1 MQQIHVASRTTTTN
15 VIDQAMFGANVVYKV
30 NTNEGKVA
38 ESFAASTK
46 ALGINHL
53 RFPAGQGDNVNPKSE
68 GVDWLNIVTLQ
79 NGKLRSELTDFL
91 DWCVAQNVK
100 ATLVI
105 PTKFLDTAA
114 YRAFGEE
121 IRDFS
126 KLVLEQYGEVV
137 EAFEIGNEYW
147 AIGETAY
154 GEHVN
159 IALDAIAKGAA
170 DGGIPTD
177 DLPQML
183 VQMATPNTGSEFHTD
198 APGMAGLGFTA
209 RLELANHRILEVL
222 SEQGK
227 SMIDGVVEHYYYA
240 RNREAFTGANDEVN
254 YINRDFAIWEEQLGA
269 DLDFHITEWNVKTT
283 NITENGI
290 RSASAILH
298 QFDSMVA
305 MGVDAASIWAVQHN
319 TTTDLTGNKDA
330 PVELNAQGQVVN
342 TIRGAVF
349 DMMSENLPGLSRLDL
364 SFDHFP
370 TEVAVQ
376 GYASSDTLVVY
387 VSSRSM
393 TAQEFSLD
401 LGLLDD
407 GLSFVSGTVLGY
419 DPTSSDGA
427 HFDPNARKFAAA
439 QGIDVNGD
447 GALDYFT
454 NEHDVSAKFTEF
466 TEGQLINNGA
476 MEFELL
482 PFEVM
487 QLVYSNAQDV
497 GQTLRGGASQD
508 SIQGTQ
514 GDDIILGLSGADRL
528 SGGEGN
534 DILHGGRGNDWL
546 IGNEGHDRL
555 SGKDGADVLRGQLG
569 ADILLGKLGRDTLNG
584 GMGDD
589 QLRGGKDGDT
599 LHGNRGDDFLNGG
612 MGKDVLNGGLGDDDL
627 FGGAGQDTFLFN
639 GGKDRILDFTVTE
652 KILISAD
659 AFSEP
664 VDFSLLLAK
673 PQSGPDF
680 VLQFDAKNTLTLVDF
695 TDVST
700 ISDALI
706 LI

>member
-1 MQQIHVASRTTTTN
+1 MQQIHVANRTTTAD

-30 NTNEGKVA
+30 NTNDGKIA
-38 ESFAASTK
+38 ESFAASVK

-53 RFPAGQGDNVNPKSE
+53 RFPAGQGDNLNPNSE

-79 NGKLRSELTDFL
+79 DGELRAELTDFL
-91 DWCVAQNVK
+91 DWCVAQNIK

-114 YRAFGEE
+114 YSAFGEE
-121 IRDFS
+121 IRDFT
-126 KLVLEQYGEVV
+126 KLVLEEYGDVI

-159 IALDAIAKGAA
+159 IALNAIAQGAA
-170 DGGIPTD
+170 DGGISTD
-177 DLPQML
+177 DLPKML
-183 VQMATPNTGSEFHTD
+183 VQMATPNTGSEFYAD

-209 RLELANHRILEVL
+209 RLELANHLLLEVL
-222 SEQGK
+222 SDQSK
-227 SMIDGVVEHYYYA
+227 SMIDGVVEHYYYS
-240 RNREAFTGANDEVN
+240 RNREDFTGANDEVN
-254 YINRDFAIWEEQLGA
+254 YINRDFAIWEEELGE
-269 DLDFHITEWNVKTT
+269 DVEFHITEWNVKTT

-298 QFDSMVA
+298 QFDSMIA

-330 PVELNAQGQVVN
+330 PVELNAEGQVVN

-349 DMMSENLPGLSRLDL
+349 DMMSENLPGLSRLEL

-370 TEVAVQ
+370 TGAAVQ

-393 TAQEFSLD
+393 TAKEFSLD
-401 LGLLDD
+401 LGALDD

-419 DPTSSDGA
+419 DPASSDGA

-439 QGIDVNGD
+439 HGLDLNGD
-447 GALDYFT
+447 GTLDYFT
-454 NEHDVSAKFTEF
+454 NEHDVSAKFTDF
-466 TEGQLINNGA
+466 TSGQLVNNGA
-476 MEFELL
+476 LEFELL

-487 QLVYSNAQDV
+487 QLVYSNAPDV
-497 GQTLRGGASQD
+497 GQTLRGGATQD

-514 GDDIILGLSGADRL
+514 GDDIILGFSGADRL

-534 DILHGGRGNDWL
+534 DILRGGRGNDRL

-555 SGKDGADVLRGQLG
+555 SGKDGADILRGQLG
-569 ADILLGKLGRDTLNG
+569 ADTLLGKLGQDTLNG

-589 QLRGGKDGDT
+589 QLRGGKDNDT
-599 LHGNRGDDFLNGG
+599 LNGNRGDDVLNGG
-612 MGKDVLNGGLGDDDL
+612 IGKDVLNGGLGDDDL
-627 FGGAGQDTFLFN
+627 FGGAGQDTFEFN
-639 GGKDRILDFTVTE
+639 GGNDRILDFSASET
-652 KILISAD
+652 ILVSVA
-659 AFSEP
+659 AFSES
-664 VDFSLLLAK
+664 VDFVQLLAK

-680 VLQFDAKNTLTLVDF
+680 VLQFDADNSLTLVDF
-695 TDVST
+695 TDLT
-700 ISDALI
+700 AISDALI